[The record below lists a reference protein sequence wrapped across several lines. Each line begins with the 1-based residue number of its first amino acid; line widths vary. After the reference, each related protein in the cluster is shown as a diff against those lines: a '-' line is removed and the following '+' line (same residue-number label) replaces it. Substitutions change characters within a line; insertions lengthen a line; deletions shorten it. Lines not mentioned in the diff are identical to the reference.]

1 MRDRANILGRLRR
14 WKGGA
19 ARYVVGSFA
28 IAYLSAGIAPCAMA
42 ATRATDDSSAA
53 ALVAHEDH
61 AAHERDA
68 AHAQHGNAT
77 HGDGVATHDGAPAPA
92 HDRSGH
98 CPHCPPGA
106 GGDHAVC
113 AALEDLT
120 NAAASHAKDAP
131 QSAAPP
137 LAPAAFTLPPTFT
150 SPWPPPPLRVVRGTS
165 VPLNVRHCVFVI

>member
-1 MRDRANILGRLRR
+1 MSDRANILGRLRR

-28 IAYLSAGIAPCAMA
+28 VAYLSAGIAPCAMA
-42 ATRATDDSSAA
+42 AARATDNVSAA
-53 ALVAHEDH
+53 ALVAHEGH
-61 AAHERDA
+61 AAHDQDA
-68 AHAQHGNAT
+68 AHSQHGNET
-77 HGDGVATHDGAPAPA
+77 HGAGVATHDAPAPA

-113 AALEDLT
+113 AVFEDLT

-137 LAPAAFTLPPTFT
+137 LAPAAFTLPPPLA

-165 VPLNVRHCVFVI
+165 VRLNVRHCVFLI